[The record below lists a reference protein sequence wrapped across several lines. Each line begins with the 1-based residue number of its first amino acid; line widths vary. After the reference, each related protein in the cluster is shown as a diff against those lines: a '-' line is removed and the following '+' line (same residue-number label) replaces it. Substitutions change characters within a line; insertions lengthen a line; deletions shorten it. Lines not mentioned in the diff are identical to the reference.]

1 MTGRSGQTW
10 ARMMPAVTLACYE
23 IRVTGVLPPEALPSF
38 QRRRVGTAAR
48 QTRLRGPLP
57 DQRALPALLTRL
69 EELGVQV
76 LEVRRLRAGPA
87 V

>member
-1 MTGRSGQTW
+1 MSRRTRRAWIPGK
-10 ARMMPAVTLACYE
+10 PAATLACYE
-23 IRVTGVLPPEALPSF
+23 IRVSGVLPPEALPAF
-38 QRRRVGTAAR
+38 QRRRVRAAP

-76 LEVRRLRAGPA
+76 LEVRRLRAGP
-87 V
+87 VV

>member
-1 MTGRSGQTW
+1 MSRRTGRAW
-10 ARMMPAVTLACYE
+10 AAALPAISLACYE
-23 IRVTGVLPPEALPSF
+23 IRVSGVLPPEALPAF
-38 QRRRVGTAAR
+38 QRRRVGVAAP

-87 V
+87 T